1 MTTKRKVYQACVLS
15 VLLYGSECWTPLKKQ
30 LKKLDSFHNRCI
42 RTIMG
47 ISNKQQWEQHITSV
61 EIRRKWGDPETATLK
76 AKKRRLEWL
85 GHVARMPD
93 HCIPKVCLF
102 SWLPQPHPCGGPRLR
117 WRDLIRKDLK
127 VSEKQWYEVATT
139 SRSRWRTTYSEG
151 LEEPSTTNES
161 CSLYDERPPNQYMC
175 EQCNRSFR

>member
-1 MTTKRKVYQACVLS
+1 MRIYNIPAPHVPHEQKRRFILVPFGGYIPPFPILVMELIEFPCRSKLRDNNQGISRVTTKCKVYQACVLS
-15 VLLYGSECWTPLKKQ
+15 VLLYGSECWTP

-76 AKKRRLEWL
+76 VKKRRLEWL

-93 HCIPKVCLF
+93 HRIPKVCLF
-102 SWLPQPHPCGGPRLR
+102 SWLPQRRPRGGLRLR
-117 WRDLIRKDLK
+117 W
-127 VSEKQWYEVATT
+127 
-139 SRSRWRTTYSEG
+139 
-151 LEEPSTTNES
+151 
-161 CSLYDERPPNQYMC
+161 
-175 EQCNRSFR
+175 